1 MLGPLRAWGRAS
13 VCRVGLGMCA
23 FRLSIK
29 GTMSPQNCLRPSYTV
44 LSGSSALKHA
54 DNTKC
59 FQVEQAKGSATAA
72 LTKPQPGVPSYRHC

>member
-13 VCRVGLGMCA
+13 VCCVGLGMCA
-23 FRLSIK
+23 FRLSIN

-59 FQVEQAKGSATAA
+59 FQVEQAKGTATAA
-72 LTKPQPGVPSYRHC
+72 LTKPQPRVPSYRRC